1 VASGGSRI
9 VPGKPQTIGELQ
21 DRLNSVDTQVR
32 ILGIGEGGLIA
43 LGFGDLTASIATAE
57 DSPKVV
63 TAIFITLVI
72 LAGALLARAW
82 INFHVGEMQVKAFV
96 AEQSGKDMKL
106 EKLDEVSDKRIK
118 RGRRLYRQGRPIL
131 WSAIAALTG
140 AGACY
145 IFSAWTWAIE

>member
-9 VPGKPQTIGELQ
+9 LPAKPQTIGELQ
-21 DRLNSVDTQVR
+21 DRLKSVDTQVR

-43 LGFGDLTASIATAE
+43 LGFGDLTASIATAQ

-63 TAIFITLVI
+63 TAIFITLVV

-82 INFHVGEMQVKAFV
+82 INFHVGERQVQAFL
-96 AEQSGKDMKL
+96 AEQSRKDM
-106 EKLDEVSDKRIK
+106 KLDEVSDKRIK